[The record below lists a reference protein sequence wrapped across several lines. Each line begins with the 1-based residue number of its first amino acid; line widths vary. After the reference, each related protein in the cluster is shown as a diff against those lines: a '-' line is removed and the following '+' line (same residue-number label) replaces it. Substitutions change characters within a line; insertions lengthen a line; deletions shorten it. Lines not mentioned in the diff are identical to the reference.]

1 MTDQATTTTPPEPQ
15 QKESLRSWK
24 RFLSLALALP
34 WARGKDG
41 TPYAQLGN
49 FWYPLQSS
57 AVQGW
62 LAATQIESAVM
73 TSNAPDRVGKVLAA
87 KLSDTPAVEFSLRV
101 GHANGVV
108 VLDLG
113 QQDGTLIVI
122 TSEGWQAARTSPVR
136 FTRSNG
142 MQPLPMP
149 AKGGRIEELL
159 QHINVS
165 AGDLPLAVGWLL
177 TAFMPPAPYP
187 LLVLNGE
194 QGSAKTTTARVLRS
208 VVDPH
213 DTDLRPPFK
222 SEDQLKAMLSQ
233 SLVLAFDNLSG
244 ITPTQSDVLC
254 RLSTGSV
261 IGSRKLYTDGD
272 EFTVKAQKPVLINGI
287 SDLVTRSDLASRSIS
302 LQLPRIPDGQRRTSE
317 EVASGFAAAHPFIL
331 GALLDGVSRAL
342 RDRDCL
348 GPMELPRM
356 ADFVL
361 WSTAAEAAFGWRRST
376 IGDAF
381 LHNQREAGRDILDN
395 DPIAPEIIA
404 MVTQDGNFS
413 GTLTDLHRKLDGRMV
428 SCPVRKAALGK
439 HITRIKSVLRDVGFD
454 LERVRGSGGTRLITI
469 TKR

>member
-15 QKESLRSWK
+15 KEVPRWK
-24 RFLSLALALP
+24 RLLAAAEALP
-34 WARGKDG
+34 WARGKDS
-41 TPYAQLGN
+41 TPYAKLGG
-49 FWYPLQSS
+49 FWYPLNS
-57 AVQGW
+57 AVVQGW
-62 LAATQIESAVM
+62 LANKQIELGVLAA
-73 TSNAPDRVGKVLAA
+73 NAADRIGKVLTA
-87 KLSDTPAVEFSLRV
+87 KLRGTPAVEFSLRV
-101 GHANGVV
+101 GHADGAV

-113 QQDGTLIVI
+113 RDDGTLVVI
-122 TSEGWQAARTSPVR
+122 TRDGWQLTSTSPVR
-136 FTRSNG
+136 FTRSSG
-142 MQPLPMP
+142 MQSLPIP
-149 AKGGRIEELL
+149 VAGGSIEDLGR
-159 QHINVS
+159 HINVS
-165 AGDLPLAVGWLL
+165 AADLPLAVGWLL
-177 TAFMPPAPYP
+177 SAFMPPAPYP
-187 LLVLNGE
+187 LLILNGE

-233 SLVLAFDNLSG
+233 SMVLAFDNLSG

-317 EVASGFAAAHPFIL
+317 DVARGFAAAHPFIL

-361 WSTAAEAAFGWRRST
+361 WSTAAEAAFEWQRGT
-376 IGDAF
+376 IRDAF

-404 MVTQDGNFS
+404 MVTQEGNFS
-413 GTLTDLHRKLDGRMV
+413 GTLTDLHRKLDGRMAP
-428 SCPVRKAALGK
+428 CPVRLTALGK
-439 HITRIKSVLRDVGFD
+439 HITRIRSVLRDVGFD
-454 LERVRGSGGTRLITI
+454 LDRGRGSGGTRLITI

>member
-15 QKESLRSWK
+15 KEVPRWK
-24 RFLSLALALP
+24 RLLAAAEALP
-34 WARGKDG
+34 WARGKDS
-41 TPYAQLGN
+41 TPYAKLGG
-49 FWYPLQSS
+49 FWYPLGS
-57 AVQGW
+57 AVVQGW
-62 LAATQIESAVM
+62 LANKQIELGVLA
-73 TSNAPDRVGKVLAA
+73 SNAADRIGKVLAA
-87 KLSDTPAVEFSLRV
+87 KLRGTPAVEFSLRV
-101 GHANGVV
+101 GHADGAV

-113 QQDGTLIVI
+113 RDDGTLVVI
-122 TSEGWQAARTSPVR
+122 TRDGWQLTSTSPVR
-136 FTRSNG
+136 FTRSSG
-142 MQPLPMP
+142 MQSLPIP
-149 AKGGRIEELL
+149 VAGGSIEDLGR
-159 QHINVS
+159 HINVS

-177 TAFMPPAPYP
+177 SAFMRPAPYP
-187 LLVLNGE
+187 LLILNGE

-233 SLVLAFDNLSG
+233 SMILAFDNLSG
-244 ITPTQSDVLC
+244 MTPTQSDVLC

-287 SDLVTRSDLASRSIS
+287 SDLVTRSDLASRSIL

-317 EVASGFAAAHPFIL
+317 EVARGFAAAHPFIL

-361 WSTAAEAAFGWRRST
+361 WCTAAEAAFKWQRGT
-376 IGDAF
+376 IRDAF

-404 MVTQDGNFS
+404 MVTQEGNFS
-413 GTLTDLHRKLDGRMV
+413 GTLTDLHRKLDGRMAP
-428 SCPVRKAALGK
+428 CPVRLTALGK
-439 HITRIKSVLRDVGFD
+439 HITRIRSVLRDEGFD
-454 LERVRGSGGTRLITI
+454 LERERGSGGTRLITI